1 LEENVQVQ
9 DDADKYEKD
18 AEEDGQHPDLVEER
32 DGEDQVENDMDD
44 VEDVDKQS
52 GAEAAD
58 EHPVPEVI
66 TQDEESLDG
75 PVAPASHDSD
85 LPIEVNV
92 RSRTRL
98 SSSKSFTV

>member
-1 LEENVQVQ
+1 MEENVQVQ
-9 DDADKYEKD
+9 DEMPPEKD

-58 EHPVPEVI
+58 ERPVPEVI
-66 TQDEESLDG
+66 QDEASLDG